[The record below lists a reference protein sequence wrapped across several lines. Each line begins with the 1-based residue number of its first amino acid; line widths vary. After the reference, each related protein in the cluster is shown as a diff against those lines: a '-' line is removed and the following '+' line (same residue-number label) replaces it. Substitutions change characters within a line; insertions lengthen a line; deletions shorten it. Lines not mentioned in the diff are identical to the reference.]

1 MKKETIIKLLEENNI
16 DTNSITFEQDGW
28 FINMILDDTLLPI
41 IKINE
46 LLCEYNE
53 EEFERVNLYFNPEI
67 DDTDFKDK
75 VTYARELLEALP
87 EEKEIRLADTGYYYI
102 YLKLENDKPVLDMK
116 LNNKWYARYVNVKDE
131 YQLAEYLQVANR
143 LEKTGTF

>member
-41 IKINE
+41 VKINE
-46 LLCEYNE
+46 ILCEYNE

-75 VTYARELLEALP
+75 VTYARTLLEALP
-87 EEKEIRLADTGYYYI
+87 EEQEIRLADTGYYYI

-116 LNNKWYARYVNVKDE
+116 LNNKWYARYLKLKDE

-143 LEKTGTF
+143 LEKTGMF

>member
-46 LLCEYNE
+46 ILCDYNE
-53 EEFERVNLYFNPEI
+53 SEFELVNLYYNPELE
-67 DDTDFKDK
+67 DTDYKDK
-75 VTYARELLEALP
+75 LTYARTLLEDLK
-87 EEKEIRLADTGYYYI
+87 EEQEIVLADNGYYYI
-102 YLKLENDKPVLDMK
+102 NLKLENEKPVLDMQ
-116 LNNKWYARYVNVKDE
+116 LRHEWYSRYLELKDE
-131 YQLAEYLQVANR
+131 NQLAEYLQIASR
-143 LEKTGTF
+143 IEKTGRF